1 MRAARLC
8 WGDLD
13 SPWKA
18 HLSCAIRWSF
28 PLPPLRR
35 PRRRRQNLPPSPP
48 PPPADAWSDVSLRK
62 GPPRFCARR
71 MLCPR
76 SLFLSLTSCEGT
88 RRGGLV
94 SSRRRGRLRWRLE
107 KGMWGACVV
116 GMSRVAAE
124 DRSPRREP
132 WEDDAPR
139 AGVGGRSDARA
150 VAPPRLTP
158 WATVYRRSAAEEKGP
173 LSFVIGPVGEE
184 SQASGEDHG
193 RG

>member
-1 MRAARLC
+1 ME
-8 WGDLD
+8 G
-13 SPWKA
+13 PF
-18 HLSCAIRWSF
+18 I
-28 PLPPLRR
+28 LRHS
-35 PRRRRQNLPPSPP
+35 LVIPPSPAP
-48 PPPADAWSDVSLRK
+48 PPPPPPTESSAIPAAPPADAWSDVSLRK

-94 SSRRRGRLRWRLE
+94 YRRLRWRLE
-107 KGMWGACVV
+107 KGMWGGCVV

-139 AGVGGRSDARA
+139 AGVGGRSNARA